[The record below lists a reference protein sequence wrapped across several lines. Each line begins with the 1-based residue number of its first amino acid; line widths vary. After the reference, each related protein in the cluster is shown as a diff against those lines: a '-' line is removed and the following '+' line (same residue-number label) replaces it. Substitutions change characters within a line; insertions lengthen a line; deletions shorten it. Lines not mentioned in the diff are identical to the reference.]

1 MLTDTVAQQIE
12 RAAALIRGARHA
24 YAFTGAGISTDSG
37 IPDFRSPES
46 GMWAKAD
53 PMVVASLYGFMR
65 DPSRFYHWVRDLAVL
80 FRDAQP
86 NPAHEALAALERR
99 GLLHGILTQN
109 IDMLHTR
116 AGSRTVYELHG
127 HMRQA
132 TCMQCFAEFDGPPI
146 MNRFLETG
154 EIPYCPECGGP
165 IKPNVVLFGEQLP
178 HQTFFE
184 AQEAIRKADLLMI
197 IGSSLEV
204 APASDIPLI
213 ARRNGT
219 RLIVINLDPTHVDA
233 LAHVTIRE
241 RAASVLPRIVERLES
256 PA

>member
-1 MLTDTVAQQIE
+1 MLTDTLAQQIE

-65 DPSRFYHWVRDLAVL
+65 DPSRFYDWVRDLARL
-80 FRDAQP
+80 FRDARP
-86 NPAHEALAALERR
+86 NPAHEALAILEQR
-99 GLLHGILTQN
+99 GILHGILTQN

-132 TCMQCFAEFDGPPI
+132 TCMQCFAEFDGPLI

-154 EIPYCPECGGP
+154 AVPYCPDCGGP

-178 HQTFFE
+178 HQTLFE
-184 AQEAIRKADLLMI
+184 AQEAIRKADLLLI

-204 APASDIPLI
+204 APASDIPLL

-241 RAASVLPRIVERLES
+241 RAAVVLPRIVERLES